1 MVRRSFPPHFTLSLV
16 SLTEVGSRLCRTAWE
31 KNKGLS
37 QEEAK
42 SKYVEYFLE
51 FLEKNSSEEGAKHK
65 QAVSIF
71 HSQQRLVCL
80 AYLEQCLQIEAA
92 A

>member
-1 MVRRSFPPHFTLSLV
+1 M
-16 SLTEVGSRLCRTAWE
+16 CRTAWE

-42 SKYVEYFLE
+42 SKYVEYFLQ

-65 QAVSIF
+65 QAVSAP
-71 HSQQRLVCL
+71 LVVI
-80 AYLEQCLQIEAA
+80 QT
-92 A
+92 

>member
-1 MVRRSFPPHFTLSLV
+1 MIKTLMVYMTLV
-16 SLTEVGSRLCRTAWE
+16 CRTAWE

-42 SKYVEYFLE
+42 SKYVEYFLQ

-65 QAVSIF
+65 QAVSAPLVLI
-71 HSQQRLVCL
+71 QR
-80 AYLEQCLQIEAA
+80 
-92 A
+92 